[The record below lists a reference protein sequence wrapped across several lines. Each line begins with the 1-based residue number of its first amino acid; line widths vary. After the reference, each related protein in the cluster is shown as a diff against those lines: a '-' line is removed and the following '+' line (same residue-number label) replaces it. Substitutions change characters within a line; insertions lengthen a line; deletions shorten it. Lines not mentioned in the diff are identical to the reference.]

1 MFYLSLRYL
10 PWVAPTLGIFANAYA
25 TASGAI
31 GFPGRLSN
39 SSMIFSRQKISA
51 SESLA
56 LNNDLAFRLPIRDS
70 SKHVHKSR
78 HAEG

>member
-31 GFPGRLSN
+31 G
-39 SSMIFSRQKISA
+39 SA
-51 SESLA
+51 WMLVKYFHDFLA
-56 LNNDLAFRLPIRDS
+56 PEDL
-70 SKHVHKSR
+70 
-78 HAEG
+78 GQ